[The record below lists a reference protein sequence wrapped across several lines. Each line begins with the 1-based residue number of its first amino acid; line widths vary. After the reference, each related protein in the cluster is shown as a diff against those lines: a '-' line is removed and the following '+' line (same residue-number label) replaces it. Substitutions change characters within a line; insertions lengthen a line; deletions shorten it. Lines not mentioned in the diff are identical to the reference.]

1 MRTGFVIPIAV
12 VYPLDSHRFGAPR
25 TPSETTGQKGKIEL
39 ADQNPVIIYIL
50 EFQVRSSK
58 QRKPREPKM

>member
-12 VYPLDSHRFGAPR
+12 VYPPNSHRFGAPR

-39 ADQNPVIIYIL
+39 AEQNLVIIYVL

-58 QRKPREPKM
+58 PRKAREPKM